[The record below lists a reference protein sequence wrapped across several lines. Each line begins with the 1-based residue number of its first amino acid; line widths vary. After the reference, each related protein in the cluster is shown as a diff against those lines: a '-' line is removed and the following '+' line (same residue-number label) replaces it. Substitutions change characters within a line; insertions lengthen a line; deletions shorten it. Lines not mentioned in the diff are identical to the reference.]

1 MGLRAAKGDSDPETE
16 TKRWT
21 MWQEGAALLSP
32 GPAEGTR
39 QRKRGR

>member
-16 TKRWT
+16 TESWT

-32 GPAEGTR
+32 GLAEGTR
-39 QRKRGR
+39 QRKWDR